1 MKTTRIVLELDLAYP
16 EDTSQET
23 ALAAVAEY
31 LAIRNDVL
39 PLPIGHLP
47 GARTIDLIRL
57 QIRFT
62 DREQRLSDALQQLVT
77 AVHVAKTIL
86 QEDED

>member
-1 MKTTRIVLELDLAYP
+1 MATTRIVLELDLAYP
-16 EDTSQET
+16 EDTGRET
-23 ALAAVAEY
+23 AVGAVAEY

-47 GARTIDLIRL
+47 GARTIDLIRV

-62 DREQRLSDALQQLVT
+62 DREQRLRDALQQLVA
-77 AVHVAKTIL
+77 AVHVAQTIL